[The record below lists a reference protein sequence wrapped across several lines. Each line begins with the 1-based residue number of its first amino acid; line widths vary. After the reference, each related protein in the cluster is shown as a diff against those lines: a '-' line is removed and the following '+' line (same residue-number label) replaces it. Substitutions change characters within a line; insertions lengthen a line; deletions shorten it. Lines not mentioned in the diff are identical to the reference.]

1 MAFFT
6 VSWSVHGTAYVVEA
20 SGELDYRHAPVF
32 RSEMTKI
39 WEAGPPSTVVI
50 DVTALTFCDSTGVAE
65 LITSLRR
72 SGALGTRLVLVG
84 VHGTL
89 ERILAITGLRAAFEL
104 SPSVGEVLPERDRS
118 P

>member
-1 MAFFT
+1 M
-6 VSWSVHGTAYVVEA
+6 HGTACVVET
-20 SGELDYRHAPVF
+20 SGELDYHHAPVL
-32 RSEMTKI
+32 RSEMTRV
-39 WEAGPPSTVVI
+39 WEAGPPPTVVI

-65 LITSLRR
+65 LITNLRR

-104 SPSVGEVLPERDRS
+104 SPSVEEALRQR
-118 P
+118 